1 MYLLKKFQ
9 NYPDGQSC
17 FFVDGVPL
25 CGEEGEKAREEQRKF
40 IERMISQQ
48 VKYICQTLII
58 PETQGP
64 IYRTGANTTAV
75 LIRTAREY
83 FI

>member
-48 VKYICQTLII
+48 VKDICQTLII
-58 PETQGP
+58 PKTQGP
-64 IYRTGANTTAV
+64 IYILRVPNHV
-75 LIRTAREY
+75 
-83 FI
+83 

>member
-1 MYLLKKFQ
+1 MAKYLNKCIFSLKIIFVSFKKFQ

-48 VKYICQTLII
+48 VKIFVKLLSNSSHT
-58 PETQGP
+58 
-64 IYRTGANTTAV
+64 
-75 LIRTAREY
+75 
-83 FI
+83 